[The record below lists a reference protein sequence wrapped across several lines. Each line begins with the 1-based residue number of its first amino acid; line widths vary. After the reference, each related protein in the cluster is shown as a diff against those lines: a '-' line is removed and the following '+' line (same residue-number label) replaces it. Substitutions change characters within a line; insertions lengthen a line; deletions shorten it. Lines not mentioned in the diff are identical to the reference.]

1 MAKPTKIKKYNPRHT
16 GITTNVFGNRYA
28 PTQLSYSI
36 LEGLYENTIL
46 KKIIKK
52 YIANIVPIYFILSF
66 EDENEERLP

>member
-1 MAKPTKIKKYNPRHT
+1 MAKPTKIKKYNPRNT

-46 KKIIKK
+46 KKIIK
-52 YIANIVPIYFILSF
+52 NI
-66 EDENEERLP
+66 